1 MTAPAHQ
8 DPAAFYTAGY
18 SLGDHEQSLRMG
30 RWRAIG
36 ARSKAAHAVE
46 LCSRAG
52 LSPARVVEIGCG
64 DGALLAELSS
74 LWPAVRLDGFELS
87 APAIEIARSRAI
99 PRVER
104 LEAYDGARVP
114 VADREYDLAVLSHVV
129 EHVPDPAPLV
139 AEAARVARFVLV
151 EVPREA
157 NRSAARPAKRAISES
172 IGHLHAF
179 DRSAVR
185 ALVSG
190 AGLRV
195 IGELADPLGREHHA
209 FFAETPKAQA
219 AATAKWA
226 VRAAAHA
233 VRPAVAERLFTV
245 HYAVLCAAA

>member
-1 MTAPAHQ
+1 MPSAAHE

-18 SLGDHEQSLRMG
+18 SLEDHERSLKMG

-64 DGALLAELSS
+64 DGALLAELSV
-74 LWPAVRLDGFELS
+74 LWPGARFDGFELS
-87 APAIEIARSRAI
+87 APAIEIARAREI

-114 VADREYDLAVLSHVV
+114 VSDRTYDVAILSHVV
-129 EHVPDPAPLV
+129 EHIPDPAPV
-139 AEAARVARFVLV
+139 IAEAARVARHVLV
-151 EVPREA
+151 EVPLEN
-157 NRSAARPAKRAISES
+157 NRSGMRPAKRAISES

-185 ALVSG
+185 GLVTG

-195 IGELADPLGREHHA
+195 VGELADPLARDHHA
-209 FFAETPKAQA
+209 FFAETPRARA

-226 VRAAAHA
+226 VRAGLHG
-233 VRPAVAERLFTV
+233 VSPARAERLFTV
-245 HYAVLCAAA
+245 HYAVLAQAA